1 MTDEEVN
8 RTRSMCNP
16 RLNKKTEHEETWH
29 CSSLDGA
36 SEILRALLPQS
47 KRALRRF
54 RRIVGCSAFFGML
67 APD

>member
-47 KRALRRF
+47 KRAQLSP
-54 RRIVGCSAFFGML
+54 IGLAHNHAFFW
-67 APD
+67 